1 MERHNCLMI
10 FCFLIRGA
18 FLIIFGACI
27 MIFGALVAIIGAS
40 DLILGSLSKVLGA
53 NILLLG
59 ANNLLFGAQ
68 RFGSY
73 SIIFGAFATW
83 YSLSQYIWSPK
94 LLQST
99 CSHRICETGP
109 QSPPFRLV
117 TWSPSGSG
125 TRIGDIYGQRT

>member
-1 MERHNCLMI
+1 ML
-10 FCFLIRGA
+10 GA
-18 FLIIFGACI
+18 FSVVSLHLICGQFSIWF
-27 MIFGALVAIIGAS
+27 
-40 DLILGSLSKVLGA
+40 GA

-59 ANNLLFGAQ
+59 ANNLLLGAQ

-83 YSLSQYIWSPK
+83 YSLSQYIWSSK

-117 TWSPSGSG
+117 TWSVSM
-125 TRIGDIYGQRT
+125 TYNMTNMTYNIHQLQNGDHVDYVFGVEKIENGRFDRSV

>member
-1 MERHNCLMI
+1 MLGGFSVVSLH
-10 FCFLIRGA
+10 LICGQ
-18 FLIIFGACI
+18 FSVWF
-27 MIFGALVAIIGAS
+27 
-40 DLILGSLSKVLGA
+40 GA

-59 ANNLLFGAQ
+59 ANNLLLGAQ

-83 YSLSQYIWSPK
+83 YSLSQYIWSSK
-94 LLQST
+94 LLQSA

-117 TWSPSGSG
+117 TWLASG
-125 TRIGDIYGQRT
+125 YGQRTYTIHDVHTDNRPKGNFVQPS

>member
-1 MERHNCLMI
+1 ML
-10 FCFLIRGA
+10 GA
-18 FLIIFGACI
+18 FSVVSLHLICGQFSIWF
-27 MIFGALVAIIGAS
+27 
-40 DLILGSLSKVLGA
+40 GA

-83 YSLSQYIWSPK
+83 YSLSQYIWSSK

-117 TWSPSGSG
+117 TWSVSM
-125 TRIGDIYGQRT
+125 TYNMTNMTYNIHQLQNGDHVDYVFGVEKIENGRFDRSV

>member
-1 MERHNCLMI
+1 MLGGFSVVSLH
-10 FCFLIRGA
+10 LICGQ
-18 FLIIFGACI
+18 FSVWF
-27 MIFGALVAIIGAS
+27 
-40 DLILGSLSKVLGA
+40 GA

-59 ANNLLFGAQ
+59 ANNLLLGAQ

-83 YSLSQYIWSPK
+83 YSLSQYIWSSK

-99 CSHRICETGP
+99 CSHGICETGP
-109 QSPPFRLV
+109 QSPPFRLA
-117 TWSPSGSG
+117 TWSASGSGTTG

>member
-1 MERHNCLMI
+1 M
-10 FCFLIRGA
+10 FGA
-18 FLIIFGACI
+18 FPVVSLHLICGQFSISF
-27 MIFGALVAIIGAS
+27 
-40 DLILGSLSKVLGA
+40 GA

>member
-1 MERHNCLMI
+1 ML
-10 FCFLIRGA
+10 GA
-18 FLIIFGACI
+18 FPVVSLHLICGQFSIWF
-27 MIFGALVAIIGAS
+27 
-40 DLILGSLSKVLGA
+40 GA

-59 ANNLLFGAQ
+59 ANNLLLGAQ

-83 YSLSQYIWSPK
+83 YSLSQYIWSSK
-94 LLQST
+94 LLLST

-117 TWSPSGSG
+117 TWSASGSG